1 MTKLFSAALCLLA
14 LFTIITFDTAV
25 SAQSSS
31 ATLFQNPTVNRSDIV
46 FSYAGDLWSVSRR
59 GGDAKRLTT
68 GIGSENDPV
77 FSPDGAWLAFT
88 GEYDGNVDVY
98 VVGATGGVP
107 KRLTYHPGA
116 DQAMGWT
123 PDSKRVLFG
132 SGRASTSGFP
142 RLFTIGLEGGFPSEL
157 PLPIGAD
164 GAFSPDGSSIAYQP
178 HNQWQPDWKRYKGG
192 QTTAIWIARLSDST
206 VEKLPREN
214 SNDKN
219 AMWVGDTI
227 YFISDRSGS
236 ASLYSFDTKS
246 KKTEQLVR
254 NDGLDIKSAS
264 ATSDA
269 IVYEKFGEI
278 HLYDLKSRKSQKVD
292 IRVAGDIPTLRP
304 RFEKV
309 GTRISNARLSPNGA
323 RAVFEA
329 RGEILTVPA
338 EKGDPRNLSNT
349 PGVME
354 RDPSWSPDG
363 KWIAYFSDE
372 SGEYAL
378 HLREQNAVGET
389 KKINLGNPPSFY
401 YSPTWSPDS
410 KKIAYFDKR
419 LTLWYVDLAKGTPVK
434 VDKNPFGLND
444 NVMEPVW
451 APDSR
456 WIAYIKQ
463 LPNVLRAVFVY
474 SLESGK
480 TEQITDGM
488 SDARYAAFDK
498 NGKYLYF
505 TASTNLGPAISF
517 AEMSTMPHQST
528 RNVYAAVL
536 RKDLPSPL
544 APESDEEKI
553 QEAKKDSAPAAAAGA
568 SPPAPAAA
576 GAYAER
582 APQAAPPAP
591 RRKTLSRFASILRE
605 SINASLRFRSRSK
618 LCRTRCRQSADD
630 LHARSWAAYAGG
642 APCIDAPQV

>member
-14 LFTIITFDTAV
+14 LFIITFDTSV
-25 SAQSSS
+25 SAQSS
-31 ATLFQNPTVNRSDIV
+31 ATLFQNPTVNRNDIV
-46 FSYAGDLWSVSRR
+46 FSYAGDLWSVGRR

-132 SGRASTSGFP
+132 SGMASTSGFP

-164 GAFSPDGSSIAYQP
+164 GVFSPDGSSIAYQP

-206 VEKLPREN
+206 IEKLPREN

-246 KKTEQLVR
+246 KKTEQVVR

-278 HLYDLKSRKSQKVD
+278 HLYDLKARKSQKVD

-329 RGEILTVPA
+329 RGEILSVPA

-553 QEAKKDSAPAAAAGA
+553 QDAKKESPPAGSPAPSPAPDAAGA
-568 SPPAPAAA
+568 TP
-576 GAYAER
+576 G
-582 APQAAPPAP
+582 APQGAPPAP
-591 RRKTLSRFASILRE
+591 PK
-605 SINASLRFRSRSK
+605 K
-618 LCRTRCRQSADD
+618 
-630 LHARSWAAYAGG
+630 
-642 APCIDAPQV
+642 DA